1 MSSELLKKLIGGGV
15 SKLRAVPIQANEIE
29 QDLVCHVAELTAEQ
43 RDELESEWSN
53 YRDTFGDGESAI
65 GFRAFCVAFCLC
77 DSERNLLL
85 VDRKTRNEY
94 AEQLQGT
101 SSRLISRL
109 FSTAARINGLTR
121 SDEEELGNSSKTQS
135 DSGNGGSH
143 SASATPAGR
152 RGSRR
157 SAVENTANCDASA
170 DSKPSDTND

>member
-1 MSSELLKKLIGGGV
+1 MSSELLKKLVGGAV

-29 QDLVCHVAELTAEQ
+29 QDLIVHVAELTAEQ

-53 YRDTFGDGESAI
+53 YRDTFGDGSTAI

-85 VDRKTRNEY
+85 GERKIRNEY
-94 AEQLQGT
+94 AEQLQGS

-109 FSTAARINGLTR
+109 FNTAARINGLTR
-121 SDEEELGNSSKTQS
+121 TDEDELGNSSKTQK
-135 DSGNGGSH
+135 DSGNGESH
-143 SASATPAGR
+143 SASDTQAGR

-157 SAVENTANCDASA
+157 LAAVSTVSSESLA